1 MEGRERG
8 REEEREGG
16 GGEGEKEREL
26 GCVYVCMCAG
36 ASVTIATAY
45 GKYTADL
52 MQCITTATVQTD
64 ALTSSPEHHTASSCA
79 GSHASSAERNFIV
92 VSH

>member
-1 MEGRERG
+1 MER
-8 REEEREGG
+8 G

-26 GCVYVCMCAG
+26 GCVYVCMCAC

-52 MQCITTATVQTD
+52 MQCITTATVHSLLPLSIIQPLPVQV
-64 ALTSSPEHHTASSCA
+64 AMLLLQKE
-79 GSHASSAERNFIV
+79 NFIV